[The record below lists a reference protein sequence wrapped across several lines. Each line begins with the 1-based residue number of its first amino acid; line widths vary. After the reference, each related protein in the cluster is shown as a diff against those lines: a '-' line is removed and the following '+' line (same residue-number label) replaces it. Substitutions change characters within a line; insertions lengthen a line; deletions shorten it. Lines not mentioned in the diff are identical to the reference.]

1 MYSIS
6 SEFGR
11 MSIADEKVNRFLTK
25 FIGSEVDMILRR
37 IRQAISGSGDGPP
50 PGWPSVAAAT
60 AVYQPC
66 SCVHIYIPTKGQK
79 TLVEPMGNY
88 GGYSYKYK

>member
-1 MYSIS
+1 M
-6 SEFGR
+6 
-11 MSIADEKVNRFLTK
+11 DEKVNRFLTK

-60 AVYQPC
+60 AVYQPLLMC
-66 SCVHIYIPTKGQK
+66 AYIHTYEGAKDI
-79 TLVEPMGNY
+79 
-88 GGYSYKYK
+88 S